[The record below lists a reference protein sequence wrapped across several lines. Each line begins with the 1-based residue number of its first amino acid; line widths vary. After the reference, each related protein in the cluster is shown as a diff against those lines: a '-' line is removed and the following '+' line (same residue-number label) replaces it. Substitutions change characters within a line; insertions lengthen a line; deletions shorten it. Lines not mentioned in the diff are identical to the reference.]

1 MYLKGTSRKAISK
14 KSLPGFCFRKYGHQ
28 EELRAVVL
36 SLRREVWKAYKGLSG
51 FSFLS
56 IFCQPLV
63 LSAEGQKLS
72 SQKQHSGSRH
82 QNESPAHSCSML
94 RKQTGTQGS
103 TGAFSW
109 LLALIF
115 LFSHPKHGCSVPY
128 LSTSEA
134 THLTRWV
141 QTSGKILEKK
151 N

>member
-1 MYLKGTSRKAISK
+1 MYFKAHSRKVSAK
-14 KSLPGFCFRKYGHQ
+14 KSLTGFCFRKYGHQ
-28 EELRAVVL
+28 EELEAVVL
-36 SLRREVWKAYKGLSG
+36 SLRREVWKVYKGLSG

-56 IFCQPLV
+56 VFCQPLV

-82 QNESPAHSCSML
+82 QNESPAHSCSVL
-94 RKQTGTQGS
+94 RKQTRTRGS

-115 LFSHPKHGCSVPY
+115 LFSHPKPCVPY

-134 THLTRWV
+134 AHLTRWV